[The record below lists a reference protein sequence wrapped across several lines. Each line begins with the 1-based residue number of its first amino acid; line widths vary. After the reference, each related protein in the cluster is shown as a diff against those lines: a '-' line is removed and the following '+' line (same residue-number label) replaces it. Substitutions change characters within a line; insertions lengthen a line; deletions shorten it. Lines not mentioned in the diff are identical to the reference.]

1 MMEDFLHH
9 LKSKNYQKRVVGI
22 VENGSWA
29 PTAGK
34 QMKAVLEGLKN
45 ITICDEMVSIKSTMK
60 DADVEAMER
69 LADEMLAK

>member
-1 MMEDFLHH
+1 
-9 LKSKNYQKRVVGI
+9 
-22 VENGSWA
+22 
-29 PTAGK
+29 
-34 QMKAVLEGLKN
+34 MKAVLEGLKN